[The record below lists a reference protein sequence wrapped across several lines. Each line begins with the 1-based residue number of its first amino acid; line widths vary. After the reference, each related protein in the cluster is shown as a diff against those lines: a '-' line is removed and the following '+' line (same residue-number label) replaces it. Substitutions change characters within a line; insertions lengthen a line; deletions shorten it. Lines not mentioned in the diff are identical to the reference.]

1 MTEKEELDNWIK
13 GKFEEISKKRRTPYD
28 ELQGKF
34 DKVIAEFEGDPQL
47 SDPVNLYR
55 YAYEVVLS
63 RTVVKPPLL
72 EYKLILFGDSGT
84 IVSKK
89 NNRETRNLY
98 GYGNV
103 DGKNT
108 ITKLVF
114 RDNEV
119 KLAGDIEMMRV
130 YNCMISPGK
139 QDKRLFFVQKN
150 SKFEPGT
157 PLLPEKQHAIMDKLG
172 IDKMTTAT
180 LKGNISSVDK
190 KGNVDSFDLKVI
202 EGMIS
207 QKRNGLRSNGT
218 PWCVYEIID
227 SELVMGNPADIGSL
241 SVWVPEPF
249 DVYEEEDR
257 VFCIGTTRLVNEMV
271 SMNAISV
278 IPSIVMHHEEEEL

>member
-1 MTEKEELDNWIK
+1 MTEKEELDSWIK
-13 GKFEEISKKRRTPYD
+13 GKLEEISRKRRTPYD

-119 KLAGDIEMMRV
+119 KMAEDLEMMRV
-130 YNCMISPGK
+130 YNCWISPGK
-139 QDKRLFFVQKN
+139 QDKRLFFVQKT
-150 SKFEPGT
+150 SKFEPGI
-157 PLLPEKQHAIMDKLG
+157 PLLPEKQRAIIEKLG

-180 LKGNISSVDK
+180 LKGNISSVDE

-207 QKRNGLRSNGT
+207 QKRNGMRSNGT
-218 PWCVYEIID
+218 PWCVYELID

-249 DVYEEEDR
+249 DAYEEEDR
-257 VFCIGTTRLVNEMV
+257 VFCIGTTRLAKEQV
-271 SMNAISV
+271 SMNTISV
-278 IPSIVMHHEEEEL
+278 IPSIVMHREEEEL

>member
-1 MTEKEELDNWIK
+1 MTEKEELEGWIK
-13 GKFEEISKKRRTPYD
+13 GKLEEISRKRRISYD
-28 ELQGKF
+28 ELKGKF
-34 DKVIAEFEGDPQL
+34 DKVIAEFKGDPQL

-63 RTVVKPPLL
+63 RTVVKPQLL

-84 IVSKK
+84 IVGKK
-89 NNRETRNLY
+89 NNRETRNVY
-98 GYGNV
+98 GYGNI

-114 RDNEV
+114 RDKEV
-119 KLAGDIEMMRV
+119 KMAENLEMMRV
-130 YNCMISPGK
+130 YNCLISPGK
-139 QDKRLFFVQKN
+139 QDKRLFFVQKT

-157 PLLPEKQHAIMDKLG
+157 PLLPEKQRTIMDKLG

-180 LKGNISSVDK
+180 VKGNISSVDG

-207 QKRNGLRSNGT
+207 RKRDGLRSNGT
-218 PWCVYEIID
+218 PYCIYELID

-241 SVWVPEPF
+241 TVWIPEPF
-249 DVYEEEDR
+249 DAYEEEDR
-257 VFCIGTTRLVNEMV
+257 VFCIGTTRLAKEQV
-271 SMNAISV
+271 SMNAVSV
-278 IPSIVMHHEEEEL
+278 IPSIVMHHEEDEL

>member
-1 MTEKEELDNWIK
+1 MTEKDELDGWIK
-13 GKFEEISKKRRTPYD
+13 GKLEEISRKRRVSYD
-28 ELQGKF
+28 ELKGKF
-34 DKVIAEFEGDPQL
+34 DKVITEFEGDPQL

-84 IVSKK
+84 IVGRK

-119 KLAGDIEMMRV
+119 KIAEDLEMMRV
-130 YNCMISPGK
+130 YNCWISPGK

-157 PLLPEKQHAIMDKLG
+157 PLLPEKQRAIMDKLG

-180 LKGNISSVDK
+180 VKANVSSVDE

-218 PWCVYEIID
+218 PWCVYELID

-257 VFCIGTTRLVNEMV
+257 VFCIGTTRLSKELV
-271 SMNAISV
+271 SMNAVSV
-278 IPSIVMHHEEEEL
+278 IPSIVMHRGEEEL

>member
-1 MTEKEELDNWIK
+1 MTEKEELDSWIK
-13 GKFEEISKKRRTPYD
+13 GKLEEISRKRRTPND

-119 KLAGDIEMMRV
+119 KIAEDLEMMRV
-130 YNCMISPGK
+130 YNCWISPGK
-139 QDKRLFFVQKN
+139 QDKRLFFVQKT

-157 PLLPEKQHAIMDKLG
+157 PLLPEKQRAIMDKLG

-180 LKGNISSVDK
+180 LKGNISSVDE

-207 QKRNGLRSNGT
+207 QKRNGMRSNGT
-218 PWCVYEIID
+218 PWCVYELID

-241 SVWVPEPF
+241 SVWIPEHF
-249 DVYEEEDR
+249 DAYDEEDR
-257 VFCIGTTRLVNEMV
+257 VFCIGTTRLNKEQV
-271 SMNAISV
+271 SMNAVSV